1 MAQFKRKKVNSK
13 ATKGQAKDSI
23 FKSKKFW
30 IIFSSIVAGLIVIG
44 VTIGLIVYFV
54 TKTDENEIQDYFG
67 GEATNLTYE
76 YEGKNVEFTKMSYDG
91 VLMHHNVVDGG
102 ENTFIPNIFV
112 FAANLKTFY
121 ADKAIDD
128 GKDKDEEGVTFLYD
142 ETGANNKSIL
152 IENAL
157 PTSDDDG
164 KQLNDL
170 FDFTKGTDD
179 RETRLGPERACAQGW
194 VSVDAMKHAIAITT
208 VLACIVGLPLVP
220 YGGMEMILVGFFC
233 VLFCF
238 LYTTHLS
245 YMGLGDLLVLV
256 FFGVVPVTVTY
267 YLQMHN
273 ITAEVVVASIA
284 CGVVIDALLLV
295 NNFRDRDTDRV
306 AGKNTLVVHIGAEA
320 TLGVYLGVGIGATL
334 LGLLFWMNGHLLAFA
349 FPFVYLVLHFFTYL
363 KMKKIWQGKAL
374 NECLGETARNIF
386 VYGLTVALG
395 VLLS

>member
-1 MAQFKRKKVNSK
+1 MDNKTIEKNSIK
-13 ATKGQAKDSI
+13 A
-23 FKSKKFW
+23 W
-30 IIFSSIVAGLIVIG
+30 ILAARPKTLTGAAVPVM
-44 VTIGLIVYFV
+44 IGLALAFADSQQNGNKPFSWIAATLCMLFAFIMQIDANFV
-54 TKTDENEIQDYFG
+54 
-67 GEATNLTYE
+67 
-76 YEGKNVEFTKMSYDG
+76 
-91 VLMHHNVVDGG
+91 
-102 ENTFIPNIFV
+102 
-112 FAANLKTFY
+112 
-121 ADKAIDD
+121 
-128 GKDKDEEGVTFLYD
+128 
-142 ETGANNKSIL
+142 
-152 IENAL
+152 
-157 PTSDDDG
+157 
-164 KQLNDL
+164 NDL

-208 VLACIVGLPLVP
+208 VLACIVGLPLVL

-334 LGLLFWMNGHLLAFA
+334 LGLLFWMNGHLLAFVL
-349 FPFVYLVLHFFTYL
+349 PFVYLALHFFTYL